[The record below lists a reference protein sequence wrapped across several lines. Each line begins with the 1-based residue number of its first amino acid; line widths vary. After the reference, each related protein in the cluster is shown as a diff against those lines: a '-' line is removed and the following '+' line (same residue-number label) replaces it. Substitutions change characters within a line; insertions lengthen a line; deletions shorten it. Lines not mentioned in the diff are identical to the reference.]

1 MIDIMEEEDGASA
14 ARVAAARL
22 LFDAGYLEDSEA
34 GERPADQA
42 TVPELDAEIA
52 KLERGRLA

>member
-1 MIDIMEEEDGASA
+1 MEDREDAAAA

-22 LFDAGYLEDSEA
+22 LFDAGYLEDSEG